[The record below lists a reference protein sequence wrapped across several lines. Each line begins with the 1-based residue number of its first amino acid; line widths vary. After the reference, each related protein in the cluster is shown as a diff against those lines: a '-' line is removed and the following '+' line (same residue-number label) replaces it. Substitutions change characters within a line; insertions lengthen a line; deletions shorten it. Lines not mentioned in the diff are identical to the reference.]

1 MAVAVWPSSM
11 KWCHPGSVSMSSITL
26 STRSTSRRRND
37 WNGRYHSRSQWLCG
51 TMWSVTSLMGGDG
64 RGAIHGSG
72 YVPLSMATYIML
84 SQLSPDGANT
94 LLENPERLKQV
105 NAEVEGMGAKVLAQ
119 YAVLG
124 PYDFVTILESDDAP
138 SMSTV
143 ALQLGARGTL
153 KTITLAAVPVD
164 EFIANVKKATSG

>member
-1 MAVAVWPSSM
+1 
-11 KWCHPGSVSMSSITL
+11 
-26 STRSTSRRRND
+26 
-37 WNGRYHSRSQWLCG
+37 
-51 TMWSVTSLMGGDG
+51 
-64 RGAIHGSG
+64 
-72 YVPLSMATYIML
+72 MATYIML